1 MYWDG
6 FGDQMPGIKLLK
18 SQRESLLAALR
29 LRSLPAV
36 FAAVWLVEPHCNCAS
51 SAVYFSLLPQ
61 QHFGPSGA
69 RLSVSYLSAFSYR
82 SCSTLAWKIPWTEEP
97 GRLQSMGSLRVGQN
111 WSDLAAAAAWGSR
124 GKNTAVVCHSLL
136 QWTTFGQN
144 SPPWPVCL
152 GWPHMAWLTASLSHP
167 GLWST
172 WLFWLVS
179 CDCAFHFGGCGIVV
193 LASSICPLMDE
204 DKRLVQAS
212 DGRCSGGE
220 SWVVLCWAGHTQAVA
235 M

>member
-1 MYWDG
+1 
-6 FGDQMPGIKLLK
+6 MPGIKLLK

-97 GRLQSMGSLRVGQN
+97 GRLQSMGSLRVGHN
-111 WSDLAAAAAWGSR
+111 
-124 GKNTAVVCHSLL
+124 
-136 QWTTFGQN
+136 
-144 SPPWPVCL
+144 
-152 GWPHMAWLTASLSHP
+152 
-167 GLWST
+167 
-172 WLFWLVS
+172 
-179 CDCAFHFGGCGIVV
+179 
-193 LASSICPLMDE
+193 
-204 DKRLVQAS
+204 
-212 DGRCSGGE
+212 
-220 SWVVLCWAGHTQAVA
+220 
-235 M
+235 